1 MDNKNINLK
10 EKLKQ
15 ALTSTARAISDD
27 YEIKGDID
35 QNKSSKKFDFF
46 EIDNLNSKNDF
57 IKARA
62 EYDTLALK
70 KKFSNDQIYKKKS
83 PCKFILQIPLLDS

>member
-1 MDNKNINLK
+1 MDSKNINLK

-27 YEIKGDID
+27 YKIERDVE

-70 KKFSNDQIYKKKS
+70 KSFLII
-83 PCKFILQIPLLDS
+83 KFIKKIFL

>member
-1 MDNKNINLK
+1 MENKNINLK

-15 ALTSTARAISDD
+15 ALTSTAKAISDD
-27 YEIKGDID
+27 FEIKENID
-35 QNKSSKKFDFF
+35 RKKNSKKFEFL

-62 EYDTLALK
+62 EYDSLALK
-70 KKFSNDQIYKKKS
+70 KNSQTLRFIKKI
-83 PCKFILQIPLLDS
+83 FL